1 MDPDVV
7 ASLTVPYQPAAY
19 LRVTPIAHS
28 ATPLGMGF
36 GKTRFASPVDAF
48 KLLYIAENLAT
59 GVAEA
64 IIRDRFEGAT
74 ARELTA
80 GEVADWGVTEV
91 SARLPLHLL
100 DMRTDGCFLLGVSTD
115 ITGAKAQDEAR
126 QFSQPGFDQTGVDG
140 IIYLSRLTRKTCVAV
155 YDRAVASSSCL
166 FGAAWSC
173 CFIACDGSI
182 AEPAG
187 YASRRSPGGSANTS

>member
-1 MDPDVV
+1 MDLDPNAV
-7 ASLTVPYQPAAY
+7 ASLTVPHQPAAY
-19 LRVTPIAHS
+19 LRVTPFAHS

-36 GKTRFASPVDAF
+36 GKTRFASPADAF

-74 ARELTA
+74 ERELTA

-126 QFSQPGFDQTGVDG
+126 NSANRC
-140 IIYLSRLTRKTCVAV
+140 STRP
-155 YDRAVASSSCL
+155 ASMESSI
-166 FGAAWSC
+166 S
-173 CFIACDGSI
+173 
-182 AEPAG
+182 P
-187 YASRRSPGGSANTS
+187 ASRGKHALQCMTEQSE

>member
-1 MDPDVV
+1 MYLDLDVV
-7 ASLTVPYQPAAY
+7 ASLTVSYQPIAY

-36 GKTRFASPVDAF
+36 GKTRFASPTDAF
-48 KLLYIAENLAT
+48 QLLYIAENLAT

-64 IIRDRFEGAT
+64 ILRDRFEGAT

-80 GEVADWGVTEV
+80 GEVAGWGVTEV

-126 QFSQPGFDQTGVDG
+126 EFSQAVFDQTGVDG
-140 IIYLSRLTRKTCVAV
+140 IIYLSRLTRKTCVAI
-155 YDRAVASSSCL
+155 YDRAVGAKLDAGPVHELETLASLVPSL
-166 FGAAWSC
+166 TGL
-173 CFIACDGSI
+173 
-182 AEPAG
+182 
-187 YASRRSPGGSANTS
+187 RVVLV

>member
-1 MDPDVV
+1 MDLDSDVV
-7 ASLTVPYQPAAY
+7 ASLTVSYQPTAY
-19 LRVTPIAHS
+19 LRVTPITHK

-36 GKTRFASPVDAF
+36 GKTRFASPTDAF
-48 KLLYIAENLAT
+48 QLLYIAENLAT

-64 IIRDRFEGAT
+64 ILRDRFEGAT

-80 GEVADWGVTEV
+80 GEVAGWGVTEV

-126 QFSQPGFDQTGVDG
+126 EFSQAVFDQTGADG
-140 IIYLSRLTRKTCVAV
+140 IVYFSRLTRKTCVAV
-155 YDRAVASSSCL
+155 YDRAVGVKLEAGPVHEL
-166 FGAAWSC
+166 ETLAALIPSL
-173 CFIACDGSI
+173 
-182 AEPAG
+182 
-187 YASRRSPGGSANTS
+187 SALRVVLV

>member
-1 MDPDVV
+1 MRSFGRQNGTSSSAMDLDPNVV

-36 GKTRFASPVDAF
+36 GKTRFATPADAF

-64 IIRDRFEGAT
+64 IIRDRFEGVT

-91 SARLPLHLL
+91 SARRPLHLL

-126 QFSQPGFDQTGVDG
+126 QFSQSVFDQTGVDG
-140 IIYLSRLTRKTCVAV
+140 ILYLSRLTRKTCLAV
-155 YDRAVASSSCL
+155 YDRAVGVKLDASPVHEL
-166 FGAAWSC
+166 ETLVVR
-173 CFIACDGSI
+173 I
-182 AEPAG
+182 
-187 YASRRSPGGSANTS
+187 